1 MPALVMSQEPASP
14 RALVSRIRELLGMG
28 SDDAESELS
37 SLSLEALLRFTRRQL
52 LDGARYLGL
61 AGVSRLTK
69 DVLAGQFLEVL
80 RSLGPSAEPEA
91 QRPGDG
97 TRKFDLGPTT
107 EEAVD
112 TAPRIPWGY
121 GQDHVTAM
129 VVDPERLYIYWEVTD
144 EAIERAR
151 TGLGPGGSDAW
162 LNLRVYDVT
171 SRIFDGT
178 NAHAYFDQS
187 VSRTDRQWF
196 FLIGKPTSTAMVELG
211 LKSQEGYFV
220 RVARSGRADFP
231 RVEPLS
237 GDGVEWLT
245 VHAATGPVGEPA
257 ADGRTPVGVPRTPEP
272 AAHLEPVRV
281 WDIRRTHAGLD
292 GEWIIRDESFG
303 TGWESTFEWAG
314 THRIEWQG
322 PLIQTSWEAGP
333 FPSPVE
339 ASPYV
344 QEPYDG
350 KAAVRAVEGRTQI
363 VYGPWQVVIRG
374 RGARAERKVL
384 AIWETYRSWVG
395 HSGAASHIVTRGM
408 LAPGGS
414 EQVALGASE
423 LRWRVA
429 SEIRLGG
436 ASEVFR
442 LGASELRYLG
452 ASETLYSGASEWR
465 LRGASEV
472 RFLGASQWL
481 YGGASEQRSRGAS
494 EWLYGGASEQ
504 RFRGA
509 SEWLYL
515 GASERA
521 HLGASERHRERSLGY

>member
-1 MPALVMSQEPASP
+1 MSQEAGSSGGI
-14 RALVSRIRELLGMG
+14 VSRIRELLGMEI
-28 SDDAESELS
+28 SDAESELS
-37 SLSLEALLRFTRRQL
+37 GLSLEALLRLTRRQL
-52 LDGARYLGL
+52 LDGARYLGVT
-61 AGVSRLTK
+61 GVSRLTK
-69 DVLAGQFLEVL
+69 DVLASRFLEVL
-80 RSLGPSAEPEA
+80 RTLVPSAGPEA
-91 QRPGDG
+91 QEESGHGPRE
-97 TRKFDLGPTT
+97 FDRELT
-107 EEAVD
+107 EEAADVE
-112 TAPRIPWGY
+112 RIPWGY
-121 GQDHVTAM
+121 GQDRVTTM
-129 VVDPERLYIYWEVTD
+129 VVDPDHLYVYWEVTD
-144 EAIERAR
+144 EAIEQARA
-151 TGLGPGGSDAW
+151 GLGAGGSDAW

-196 FLIGKPTSTAMVELG
+196 FFIGKPTSTAMVEIG

-220 RVARSGRADFP
+220 RVARSGRVDFP
-231 RVEPLS
+231 RVEPAS

-245 VHAATGPVGEPA
+245 VHAATGPVGKPA
-257 ADGRTPVGVPRTPEP
+257 GDGRTPVSVHRTPEP
-272 AAHLEPVRV
+272 AAHVEPVRV

-322 PLIQTSWEAGP
+322 PVIRESWEAGP
-333 FPSPVE
+333 FPYPVE

-344 QEPYDG
+344 EEWYDG
-350 KAAVRAVEGRTQI
+350 KVTVRSVEGRTHI

-374 RGARAERKVL
+374 LGARAERKIL
-384 AIWETYRSWVG
+384 AVWETYRSWVG
-395 HSGAASHIVTRGM
+395 HPGAASHSVTRGM
-408 LAPGGS
+408 RTPGGS

-429 SEIRLGG
+429 SELRLGG

-465 LRGASEV
+465 PRGASEL

-481 YGGASEQRSRGAS
+481 YGGASEQRSGGAS
-494 EWLYGGASEQ
+494 EWLYP
-504 RFRGA
+504 
-509 SEWLYL
+509 

-521 HLGASERHRERSLGY
+521 HLGASERPLGYPERMDK

>member
-1 MPALVMSQEPASP
+1 MTS
-14 RALVSRIRELLGMG
+14 G
-28 SDDAESELS
+28 DAESELS
-37 SLSLEALLRFTRRQL
+37 GLPLEALLRLTRRQL

-61 AGVSRLTK
+61 TGVGRLTK
-69 DVLAGQFLEVL
+69 DELARQFLEVL
-80 RSLGPSAEPEA
+80 RTLVPSAEPEA

-97 TRKFDLGPTT
+97 PRKFDLGRVA
-107 EEAVD
+107 EEAAD
-112 TAPRIPWGY
+112 AERIPWGY
-121 GQDHVTAM
+121 GQDRVTAM
-129 VVDPERLYIYWEVTD
+129 VVDPEHLYVYWEVTD

-151 TGLGPGGSDAW
+151 AGLGPGGQDAW

-196 FLIGKPTSTAMVELG
+196 FFIGKPTSTAIVELG

-231 RVEPLS
+231 RVEPVS
-237 GDGVEWLT
+237 GGGVEWLT

-257 ADGRTPVGVPRTPEP
+257 ADGRTPVSVHRTPEP
-272 AAHLEPVRV
+272 PAHVEPVRV

-314 THRIEWQG
+314 TSRIEWQG
-322 PLIQTSWEAGP
+322 PVIRASWEAGP
-333 FPSPVE
+333 FPYPVE

-344 QEPYDG
+344 EERYDG
-350 KAAVRAVEGRTQI
+350 TVTMRSVEGRTHV

-374 RGARAERKVL
+374 LGARAERKVL
-384 AIWETYRSWVG
+384 AIWQTYRSWVG
-395 HSGAASHIVTRGM
+395 HTGTASHIVTRGTRT
-408 LAPGGS
+408 PGGS

-423 LRWRVA
+423 LRWRSA
-429 SEIRLGG
+429 SELRLGG
-436 ASEVFR
+436 ASEVHR

-452 ASETLYSGASEWR
+452 ASETLYAGASEWR
-465 LRGASEV
+465 LAGGERAALP
-472 RFLGASQWL
+472 RSQPMAH
-481 YGGASEQRSRGAS
+481 GGASEQRYA
-494 EWLYGGASEQ
+494 GASEQ
-504 RFRGA
+504 RHAGA
-509 SEWLYL
+509 SEQTVPRR
-515 GASERA
+515 ERA
-521 HLGASERHRERSLGY
+521 PLRGIARDIRGRADDHG